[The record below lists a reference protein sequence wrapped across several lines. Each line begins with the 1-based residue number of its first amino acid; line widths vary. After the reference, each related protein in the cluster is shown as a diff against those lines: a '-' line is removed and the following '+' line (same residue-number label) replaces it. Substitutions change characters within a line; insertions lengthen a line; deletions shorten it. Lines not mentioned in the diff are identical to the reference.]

1 MNRRTSWILALS
13 LGCSALMLA
22 PGQAVASRGPVIER
36 FTDSGSFVDT
46 SLCGFPVHV
55 AWREK
60 GRVYEWFD
68 SDGNLDYLVVHHVFS
83 EIDRANGKVATG
95 IDREKLTN
103 TQQGYYLFNGS
114 WIFFLPDGSHIQ
126 TAGRSQVTYDGA
138 VLSDR
143 GPHPIDEG
151 RLAELFCPPM
161 S

>member
-1 MNRRTSWILALS
+1 
-13 LGCSALMLA
+13 
-22 PGQAVASRGPVIER
+22 VIER

-60 GRVYEWFD
+60 GRVYSWFD
-68 SDGNLDYLVVHHVFS
+68 ADGNLDHLVVHHVFS

-103 TQQGYYLFNGS
+103 TQQGYYLFTGS

-126 TAGRSQVTYDGA
+126 TAGRSHVTYDGA